1 MAQQFA
7 TEADAM
13 VATAGRVDT
22 VNNEVQS
29 ESTRLQGTV
38 DGVRANWHGNAP
50 VSFDNLMQRYQQ
62 SANELQNALAAISD
76 NIRSNAHHFDDME
89 AQNAQAFNNVGGA
102 GLAL

>member
-7 TEADAM
+7 TEADVM

-29 ESTRLQGTV
+29 ELTRLQGTV
-38 DGVRANWHGNAP
+38 DGVRANWQGAAQ

-62 SANELQNALAAISD
+62 FNALYRND
-76 NIRSNAHHFDDME
+76 LNYRN
-89 AQNAQAFNNVGGA
+89 Q
-102 GLAL
+102 